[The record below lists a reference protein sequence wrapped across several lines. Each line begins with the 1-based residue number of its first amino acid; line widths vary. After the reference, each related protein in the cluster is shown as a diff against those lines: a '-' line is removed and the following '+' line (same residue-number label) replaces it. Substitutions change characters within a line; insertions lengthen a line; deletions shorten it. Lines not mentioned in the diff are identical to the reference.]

1 MDLDGDGRL
10 TKDELKEGHSKYFD
24 RPIDDSQ
31 LEDIFTK
38 IDVDCSGSIEYSEF
52 LMATVSDE
60 NILSN
65 QNLQAAFNMLDLD

>member
-10 TKDELKEGHSKYFD
+10 TKDELKEGHSKYFNK
-24 RPIDDSQ
+24 PIDDSQ
-31 LEDIFTK
+31 LEDLFTQ
-38 IDVDCSGSIEYSEF
+38 IDIDRSGSIEYSEF

-60 NILSN
+60 NDLSD